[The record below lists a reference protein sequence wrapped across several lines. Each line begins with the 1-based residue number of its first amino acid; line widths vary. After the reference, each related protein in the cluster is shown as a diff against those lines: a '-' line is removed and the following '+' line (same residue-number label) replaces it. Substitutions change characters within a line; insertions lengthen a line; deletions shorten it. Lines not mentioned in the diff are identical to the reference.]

1 MKAKRILAF
10 VIAIVLTFSLFTTAF
25 ARYKGDV
32 TNDGEVNS
40 SDALAVLRYAVGLE
54 VASEIEPDVADMTG
68 DGVINSSDALSILRV
83 VVGMDEKVEI
93 PEEPDVPEIPEEP
106 SAPATGEEIVALYN
120 DAVNKVVSEKAGY
133 KKERITNIIE
143 MNGGALMSM
152 AEGVVKDFLGE
163 GSKTYTNNK
172 GVAKYLLTSTLAASD
187 VTSALCEDTGDSYT
201 ITLNLKNGTSS
212 ATKTAVSDTSPL
224 AKCGLLTG
232 NVADPDYDYLSSG
245 SIYASVTA
253 ENVKVDKIVAK
264 NTNAKIVA
272 VVEKESGKLVSLR
285 VSYDWTIEMTKVKY
299 SIITVNN
306 ADGKAQTEVEFKNFS
321 W

>member
-1 MKAKRILAF
+1 MNAKRFLA
-10 VIAIVLTFSLFTTAF
+10 IAIALVITLSLFTTAF

-32 TNDGEVNS
+32 TNDGEINS

-54 VASEIEPDVADMTG
+54 TESEIETNVADVNS
-68 DGVINSSDALSILRV
+68 DGTINSSDALSILRI

-93 PEEPDVPEIPEEP
+93 PEEP
-106 SAPATGEEIVALYN
+106 SAPATAEEIVALYN
-120 DAVNKVVSEKAGY
+120 DSVNKVVNEKAGY
-133 KKERITNIIE
+133 SKERITTIIE

-172 GVAKYLLTSTLAASD
+172 GVAKYLLSSTLTASD
-187 VTSALCEDTGDSYT
+187 VTSAVCEDTGDSYT
-201 ITLNLKNGTSS
+201 ITLNLKDGTSS
-212 ATKTAVSDTSPL
+212 ATKTAKTDTSPL

-232 NVADPDYDYLSSG
+232 NVANPDYDYLSSG

-253 ENVKVDKIVAK
+253 ENVKVDKIVAN
-264 NTNAKIVA
+264 NTNAKIIA
-272 VVEKESGKLVSLR
+272 VVEKESGNLVSLT

-299 SIITVNN
+299 AFITVNN
-306 ADGKAQTEVEFKNFS
+306 ADGKAQTEVEFTDFQ